1 MVFLGCEEAGEVVV
15 GEALI
20 VVGDVDEVTHVVPG
34 SKECGWGLCLGSKK
48 VRSFFIVQ
56 SAIINFL
63 RQYSSRFLTQN
74 NNIVTAQ
81 NQ

>member
-34 SKECGWGLCLGSKK
+34 SKECG
-48 VRSFFIVQ
+48 
-56 SAIINFL
+56 
-63 RQYSSRFLTQN
+63 
-74 NNIVTAQ
+74 
-81 NQ
+81 